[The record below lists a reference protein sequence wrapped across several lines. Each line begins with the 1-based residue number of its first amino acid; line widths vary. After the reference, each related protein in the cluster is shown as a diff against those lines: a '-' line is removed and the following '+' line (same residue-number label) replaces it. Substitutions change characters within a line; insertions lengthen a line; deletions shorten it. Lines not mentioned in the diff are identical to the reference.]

1 VLPFEALAVIVI
13 LKAVPAVCGLL
24 IELKTNRDRLT
35 GLALT
40 CILENAQI
48 DNEIRNAIIRICSF
62 FMFFHHHV
70 SCLVFLL
77 SFFPI
82 QLGFGAR
89 ESLIPRQ
96 IPQHVRKQADARDD

>member
-48 DNEIRNAIIRICSF
+48 DNEIRNAIIKIWIF
-62 FMFFHHHV
+62 FIFFKFYLQSV
-70 SCLVFLL
+70 KKRVFEPTL
-77 SFFPI
+77 F
-82 QLGFGAR
+82 
-89 ESLIPRQ
+89 
-96 IPQHVRKQADARDD
+96 